1 MRSGGSAELGSRTDG
16 RREAGFKFELGS
28 LGLQSP
34 NIFLLH
40 TGARL
45 FQACFM
51 KGLVWNNG
59 LLFPSV
65 PRGIST

>member
-1 MRSGGSAELGSRTDG
+1 MRSGGSAKLGSRTDG
-16 RREAGFKFELGS
+16 RHEAGFKFKLGS

-34 NIFLLH
+34 SIFLLH
-40 TGARL
+40 SGAHL

-51 KGLVWNNG
+51 KDLAWNNG